1 MATDEEAR
9 ATRDAKLE
17 QLHERLTAAVDLLV
31 SGEVKA
37 GGLRELAGH
46 LYRRP
51 AQAAEDGGAAHQ
63 AEPLARAVLPAA
75 WEAGEQ
81 PDAAVAE
88 VNAAAPA
95 AAAARPPR

>member
-1 MATDEEAR
+1 MECFS
-9 ATRDAKLE
+9 LE
-17 QLHERLTAAVDLLV
+17 VEP
-31 SGEVKA
+31 
-37 GGLRELAGH
+37 LRETPRMS
-46 LYRRP
+46 YRSSRPPAP